1 VVGVCRGP
9 LGSPSATDLRS
20 RAKLDSIVTVV
31 DAKHLAASLE
41 DSHETAEQI
50 AFADT
55 ILINKVDLVPADE
68 LAEIEARI
76 RALNPTVVIHRT
88 ERCLVPNNELLDQ
101 RAFDLDRILAVEP
114 NFLGEDDHQHDD
126 AISSVA
132 LRQEGL
138 IDINN
143 FNIWISALLRTRG

>member
-1 VVGVCRGP
+1 MVGVCRGP

-76 RALNPTVVIHRT
+76 RVLNPTVVIHRT
-88 ERCLVPNNELLDQ
+88 ERCLVPNNELLGQ